1 VGSRYRHPNRG
12 AGFTLLELLV
22 AMLVFAV
29 LSVMTYGGLRNVM
42 NTDRQSEAASRRLG
56 DLEMTFMF
64 FGRDLGQ
71 AVDRTARDSLGT
83 PMPAFM
89 GDSMTMAFTCYAG
102 GDGEVGRV
110 EYFLQGGS
118 LRRGRWPVLDATQET
133 ELKHSELLGGVTAL
147 QVRYLASQW
156 AETWPAPNVTTTLPR
171 AVEITLKLQ
180 DGTEYRRLFELP
192 NIEEPPS

>member
-1 VGSRYRHPNRG
+1 MRAGHRRRSRD

-42 NTDRQSEAASRRLG
+42 NTDRRSEATSRRLA

-64 FGRDLGQ
+64 IGRDLAQ

-102 GDGEVGRV
+102 GDGAVGRV
-110 EYFLQGGS
+110 EYFLRAGS

-133 ELKHSELLGGVTAL
+133 ELQHSELLGGVTAL

-171 AVEITLKLQ
+171 AVEITLKLEE
-180 DGTEYRRLFELP
+180 GTEFRRLFELP
-192 NIEEPPS
+192 NVEEPPS